1 MKRIDRI
8 YSALKEQCS
17 KPQASKLTPGFSA
30 QEIADL
36 LDLDRSNVSRDL
48 NFLFAQGIID
58 KAPGKPALFYI
69 SSSAQDKNSLQKI
82 QHPLP
87 VPPSPPRNGEPFSV
101 KADAL
106 SSLIGAK
113 GSLQTPVKQAQAAVL
128 YPPRGLHTLLLGE
141 TGVGKS
147 MFAEIMY
154 RFALENGRMDAK
166 APFVAFNCADYASN
180 PQLLLGHLFGSVKGA
195 YTGADKDKP
204 GLIEKANG
212 GILFLDEVHRLSPEG
227 QEMLF
232 YLIDRGLFR
241 RLGEADTQRH
251 ANVLIIAATT
261 ENPTSFLLKTFYRR
275 IPMVIRIP
283 NLDERPFTERLD
295 LIRLF
300 FHTEAARTGIPI
312 KLNPDT
318 VRCFSF
324 YDCPGNIGQLKSDI
338 QLSCA
343 GAFLDSIKTN
353 RQELKITLNVIPE
366 HVKKGLLKNKHT
378 GEDIEFFMDYSDQEM
393 IITGKD
399 SQISYAK
406 TTFPSENFYELTQ
419 KRYFHLRREGLS
431 DEEIYKLIKEDV
443 ELHFKRYL
451 DIFSTSGRSRQ
462 EELKKIV
469 GQEILDATEEIL
481 ALAEVTLNKVFP
493 TNIYYGL
500 SMHLASL
507 SERIRQGKEIVNPH
521 IYQIRDEYPTEFA
534 AAEKMATLLEQKLNI
549 SIPFDEIGFISLFL
563 TSSTFEKE
571 KEELPRVGVLVI
583 AHGETTATSMAEV
596 ANCLFGVQHAHAL
609 NVQLN
614 QQPEELLAKAEELV
628 RQIDQGNGVLL
639 LVDMGFLL
647 VFGELITSRTGI
659 SIETVEMVSTS
670 MVLEAVRKSYFT
682 RCPLA
687 EVTAAVNNLKPHF
700 GIPGSTCESFG
711 EKVILT
717 ACLTGQGSAVRLRA
731 LLEDCIPEL
740 MEKQVRVLPVSVA
753 SGPMSDEDLKKLT
766 LGKEVLAVVGTFN
779 PDLPGIPFFP
789 AESVIAGSGLQKLR
803 LLLHGLSESFTLPSE
818 TSISQEELLS
828 KIGQTFERSMR
839 FLNPILF
846 LEQAKKILAQ
856 IEIFFGEIN
865 QGTLV
870 GFVMHL
876 GASLEKMVQS
886 SFTPPPFPD
895 KEPFMVRYQRELNW
909 LRPILSKLEE
919 VYHITIHEDELCYL
933 LRILISQFDGGN

>member
-1 MKRIDRI
+1 M
-8 YSALKEQCS
+8 
-17 KPQASKLTPGFSA
+17 
-30 QEIADL
+30 
-36 LDLDRSNVSRDL
+36 
-48 NFLFAQGIID
+48 
-58 KAPGKPALFYI
+58 
-69 SSSAQDKNSLQKI
+69 
-82 QHPLP
+82 
-87 VPPSPPRNGEPFSV
+87 
-101 KADAL
+101 
-106 SSLIGAK
+106 
-113 GSLQTPVKQAQAAVL
+113 
-128 YPPRGLHTLLLGE
+128 
-141 TGVGKS
+141 
-147 MFAEIMY
+147 
-154 RFALENGRMDAK
+154 
-166 APFVAFNCADYASN
+166 
-180 PQLLLGHLFGSVKGA
+180 
-195 YTGADKDKP
+195 
-204 GLIEKANG
+204 
-212 GILFLDEVHRLSPEG
+212 
-227 QEMLF
+227 
-232 YLIDRGLFR
+232 
-241 RLGEADTQRH
+241 
-251 ANVLIIAATT
+251 
-261 ENPTSFLLKTFYRR
+261 
-275 IPMVIRIP
+275 
-283 NLDERPFTERLD
+283 
-295 LIRLF
+295 
-300 FHTEAARTGIPI
+300 
-312 KLNPDT
+312 
-318 VRCFSF
+318 
-324 YDCPGNIGQLKSDI
+324 
-338 QLSCA
+338 
-343 GAFLDSIKTN
+343 
-353 RQELKITLNVIPE
+353 
-366 HVKKGLLKNKHT
+366 
-378 GEDIEFFMDYSDQEM
+378 
-393 IITGKD
+393 
-399 SQISYAK
+399 
-406 TTFPSENFYELTQ
+406 
-419 KRYFHLRREGLS
+419 
-431 DEEIYKLIKEDV
+431 
-443 ELHFKRYL
+443 
-451 DIFSTSGRSRQ
+451 
-462 EELKKIV
+462 
-469 GQEILDATEEIL
+469 
-481 ALAEVTLNKVFP
+481 
-493 TNIYYGL
+493 
-500 SMHLASL
+500 
-507 SERIRQGKEIVNPH
+507 
-521 IYQIRDEYPTEFA
+521 
-534 AAEKMATLLEQKLNI
+534 
-549 SIPFDEIGFISLFL
+549 
-563 TSSTFEKE
+563 
-571 KEELPRVGVLVI
+571 I

-909 LRPILSKLEE
+909 LRPILSELEE